1 MGPQE
6 RAILIIASRV
16 LSYPDADLFEAKED
30 INACMSEEIPSV
42 AARNRLQ
49 VAINPLFDFKPEE
62 LQQLYVSIFDLKA
75 KFGLYLSAHELGDSP
90 KRGAALIKL
99 QKLINVAGYDR
110 TDNEL
115 ADYIPMLL
123 EFLAVSP
130 ETENSARLVKR
141 LSVALQRIKEHLP
154 ENNPYYGI
162 FSVLMDFVFPQPTR
176 EDIKKLEFEREE
188 ADLEELPYPIMYK

>member
-49 VAINPLFDFKPEE
+49 VAINPLFNFKPEE

>member
-176 EDIKKLEFEREE
+176 EDIKKLKFEREE

>member
-30 INACMSEEIPSV
+30 INACMSEEISSV
-42 AARNRLQ
+42 TARNRLQ
-49 VAINPLFDFKPEE
+49 VAIKPLFAFKPEE

-123 EFLAVSP
+123 EFLAVAP

-141 LSVALQRIKEHLP
+141 LSVALQRIKDNLP
-154 ENNPYYGI
+154 ENNSYYGI